1 MTMSTYLLIAILLSG
16 VVTLLLRV
24 IPFALISRL
33 QLSET
38 FVKWLSFIPITL
50 FTALVVDGLIE
61 QTDGAFGYIINIP
74 FVITV
79 IPTIIIAFYTRSLTI
94 TIVSGIVLIAILRI
108 FL

>member
-61 QTDGAFGYIINIP
+61 QTDGAFGYSINIP